1 MNNKGQTLAIFII
14 ILPVILLLV
23 CITIDLGHLYLEKKE
38 MQNTIKEIINNE
50 LKNEPDKQRII
61 NLINK
66 NLENTRLEKIEVSS
80 NMIIISITKQYNG
93 LFPNILKNNKTI
105 NITYKGYK
113 IDNNITIKKEWI
125 IWLLKKLKYLR

>member
-66 NLENTRLEKIEVSS
+66 NLENTKLEKIEVSS
-80 NMIIISITKQYNG
+80 NMIIISITKQYKG

-113 IDNNITIKKEWI
+113 IDNNITIKKE
-125 IWLLKKLKYLR
+125 

>member
-113 IDNNITIKKEWI
+113 IDNNITIKKE
-125 IWLLKKLKYLR
+125 

>member
-14 ILPVILLLV
+14 ILPIILLLV

-66 NLENTRLEKIEVSS
+66 NLENTSLEKIKVSS

-113 IDNNITIKKEWI
+113 IDNNITIKKE
-125 IWLLKKLKYLR
+125 

>member
-38 MQNTIKEIINNE
+38 MQNTIKEIINDE

-66 NLENTRLEKIEVSS
+66 NLENTNLEKIEVSS
-80 NMIIISITKQYNG
+80 NMIIISITKQYKG
-93 LFPNILKNNKTI
+93 LFPNVLKNNKTI

-113 IDNNITIKKEWI
+113 IDNNITIKKE
-125 IWLLKKLKYLR
+125 